1 MDDKERIKKVG
12 NSMENT
18 KEKVILVNVQTNQ
31 TDEAFEYELREL
43 AELTET
49 ALGEV
54 VGVLTQKR
62 ERKDSRTVIGKGK
75 VEELVNLC
83 AELEADTVIFQQELS
98 SKQVRNIQETVDCKV
113 IDRVQLILDIFA
125 MRARSKEGKLQVAL
139 AQLSYLLP
147 RLMGQG
153 VNLSRLGGGI
163 GTRGPG
169 ETKLETDRRHIHSQ
183 MQEIKKTLEETELHR
198 QRAREKRHASEVF
211 QIGLI
216 GYTNAGKSTIINRMT
231 DAATLE
237 EDKLFA
243 TLDPLTRKLT
253 LPNQFQATITDTVG
267 FIQDLPTQLIHAF
280 HSTLEESRNM
290 DVFLHVVDASTSFI
304 DQHEKTVLALLKD
317 LDMDKTPMLTIYNKR
332 DLASPDFQPRL
343 FPNIVISALEDDDI
357 NRLKDFIWD
366 EIAKMLVPYTKDIDA
381 SGPEAR
387 TMNKMQQET
396 FVESIEYIEET
407 NAYRLRGYAKTN
419 SKWLG
424 DKVTDASDE

>member
-1 MDDKERIKKVG
+1 
-12 NSMENT
+12 MENAR
-18 KEKVILVNVQTNQ
+18 ERVILVGVQTTQ
-31 TDEAFEYELREL
+31 TDEFFEYELSEL
-43 AELTET
+43 AQLTET

-62 ERKDSRTVIGKGK
+62 ERTDSATIIGKGK

-83 AELEADTVIFQQELS
+83 AELEADTVIFHHGLTAR
-98 SKQVRNIQETVDCKV
+98 QVRNIQETVDCKV

-139 AQLSYLLP
+139 AQLDYLLP
-147 RLMGQG
+147 RLSGQG

-169 ETKLETDRRHIHSQ
+169 ETKLETDRRHIRSQ
-183 MQEIKKTLEETELHR
+183 MQEIKKTLEETEKHR
-198 QRAREKRHASEVF
+198 ERAREKRRASEVF

-216 GYTNAGKSTIINRMT
+216 GYTNAGKSTIINRLT
-231 DAATLE
+231 DAQTYE
-237 EDKLFA
+237 ENQLFA

-290 DVFLHVVDASTSFI
+290 DVFLHVVDASTSYV
-304 DQHEKTVLALLKD
+304 DQHEATVLKLLKD
-317 LDMDKTPMLTIYNKR
+317 LDMDKTPMLTIYNKI
-332 DLASPDFQPRL
+332 DLAPPDFQPRL
-343 FPNIVISALEDDDI
+343 FPNIMISAIDENDI
-357 NRLKDFIWD
+357 GRLKDFLWD
-366 EIAKMLVPYTKDIDA
+366 EIAKMLVPYTRDISA
-381 SGPEAR
+381 SGAEGNIL
-387 TMNKMQQET
+387 NKMQQET
-396 FVESIEYIEET
+396 FVESIEYIEES
-407 NAYRLRGYAKTN
+407 NAYRLRGYAKRN

-424 DKVTDASDE
+424 DVSTHASDE

>member
-1 MDDKERIKKVG
+1 
-12 NSMENT
+12 MENAR
-18 KEKVILVNVQTNQ
+18 ERVILVGVQTTQ
-31 TDEAFEYELREL
+31 TDEFFEYELSEL
-43 AELTET
+43 AQLTET

-62 ERKDSRTVIGKGK
+62 DRTDSATIIGKGK

-83 AELEADTVIFQQELS
+83 AELEADTVIFQHGLTAR
-98 SKQVRNIQETVDCKV
+98 QVRNIQETVDCKV

-139 AQLSYLLP
+139 AQLDYLLP
-147 RLMGQG
+147 RLSGQG

-169 ETKLETDRRHIHSQ
+169 ETKLESDRRHIRSQ
-183 MQEIKKTLEETELHR
+183 MQEIKKTLEETEKHR
-198 QRAREKRHASEVF
+198 ERAREKRRASEVF

-216 GYTNAGKSTIINRMT
+216 GYTNAGKSTIINRLT
-231 DAATLE
+231 DAKTYE
-237 EDKLFA
+237 ENQLFA

-290 DVFLHVVDASTSFI
+290 DLFLHVVDASTSYV
-304 DQHEKTVLALLKD
+304 DQHEATVLKLLKD
-317 LDMDKTPMLTIYNKR
+317 LDMDKTPMLTIYNKI
-332 DLASPDFQPRL
+332 DSAPLDFQPRL
-343 FPNIVISALEDDDI
+343 FPNIMISAIDENDI
-357 NRLKDFIWD
+357 GRLKDFLWD
-366 EIAKMLVPYTKDIDA
+366 EIAKMLVPYTRDISA
-381 SGPEAR
+381 SGAEGKIL
-387 TMNKMQQET
+387 NKMQQET
-396 FVESIEYIEET
+396 FVESIEYVEES
-407 NAYRLRGYAKTN
+407 NVYRLRGYAKSN

-424 DKVTDASDE
+424 DIGTHASDE

>member
-1 MDDKERIKKVG
+1 
-12 NSMENT
+12 
-18 KEKVILVNVQTNQ
+18 
-31 TDEAFEYELREL
+31 
-43 AELTET
+43 
-49 ALGEV
+49 
-54 VGVLTQKR
+54 
-62 ERKDSRTVIGKGK
+62 
-75 VEELVNLC
+75 
-83 AELEADTVIFQQELS
+83 
-98 SKQVRNIQETVDCKV
+98 
-113 IDRVQLILDIFA
+113 
-125 MRARSKEGKLQVAL
+125 
-139 AQLSYLLP
+139 
-147 RLMGQG
+147 
-153 VNLSRLGGGI
+153 
-163 GTRGPG
+163 
-169 ETKLETDRRHIHSQ
+169 

-216 GYTNAGKSTIINRMT
+216 GYTNAGKSTIINRLT